1 MIFLEEK
8 TGIIYMEDCWV
19 LRLPKNRGRVAP
31 SHIDFILAHLHYTY
45 YNSILVSRVCG
56 GISPQYD
63 RISTLWRL

>member
-1 MIFLEEK
+1 MIFLQE
-8 TGIIYMEDCWV
+8 
-19 LRLPKNRGRVAP
+19 KNRHYIWRIDGSCVYPKIVAA

-56 GISPQYD
+56 GISPLCD